1 MFKTGSEAEAEQWVQ
16 VRVGHLLLSSSNAE
30 PTSRCSHARC
40 LTLLLHFFAVPT
52 AMTLQ
57 AIKAVQARRP
67 ALIDRDAEAAAAA
80 AAAANAAVSA

>member
-1 MFKTGSEAEAEQWVQ
+1 MFKTSSEAEAEQWVQ

-40 LTLLLHFFAVPT
+40 LTFLLHFFAIPAAV
-52 AMTLQ
+52 TLQ

>member
-1 MFKTGSEAEAEQWVQ
+1 VFKTSSEAEAEQWVQ
-16 VRVGHLLLSSSNAE
+16 VRVGHLLLLNSAE
-30 PTSRCSHARC
+30 PISRCSHARC
-40 LTLLLHFFAVPT
+40 LTLPSHSCALVTAV
-52 AMTLQ
+52 TLQ